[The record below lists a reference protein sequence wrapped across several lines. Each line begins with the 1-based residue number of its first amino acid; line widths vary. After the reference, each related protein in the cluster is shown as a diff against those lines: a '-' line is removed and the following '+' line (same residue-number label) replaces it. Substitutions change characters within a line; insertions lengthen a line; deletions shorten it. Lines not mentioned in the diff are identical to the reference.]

1 VAPFVCHALPNGVS
15 SKRGSNMQEGIAVY
29 AADGAGAS
37 DG

>member
-1 VAPFVCHALPNGVS
+1 VS